1 MNIQTFDNINKI
13 DKNDKYLI
21 IENICNNLG
30 LELDNII
37 DFTRQGLT
45 SDKKVVNKL
54 NYSNNKKT
62 TYYYHRT
69 DINGKLFEVEYT
81 DTYFNK
87 EPVYLSKDIL
97 IYKTNSNIDKSLIKE
112 CVLDNNFINK
122 EDLIYFDNNKV
133 LHINNQI
140 SDKNAIGYLLK
151 SVGNIIIQNEEMT
164 KLDITANV
172 LLSCMIDYYFY
183 NKSLKDL
190 NNKIPLLYNTTA
202 EIFYMALYNTITIFR
217 YLLSIYEKTYI
228 PLISI
233 FIINDYYKIKQIP
246 NEKQVNVL
254 GVGFYNKL
262 YITTEMINQI
272 YQDISNGTC
281 LNKLPNYEYTKN
293 I

>member
-13 DKNDKYLI
+13 DKNDRYLI

-37 DFTRQGLT
+37 DFTLQGLT